1 LTTKLSQ
8 QSTIHQR
15 LAELAKVLNLTE
27 INRMEC
33 FDISHTMGEQT
44 VASCVVFDGNGPV
57 RAEYRRYNIS
67 GITPGDDYAAMTQV
81 LKRRYGKALEEK
93 KLPDV
98 IFIDGGKG
106 QLGMAIEVFKSLNV
120 TWDKNKPLLIGIAKG
135 ADRKAGLETLFF
147 VPEGE
152 GISLPPDSPALH
164 VIQHIRD
171 DSHNHAIT
179 GHRQRRAKV
188 RNTSALEL
196 IEGVGPKRR
205 QVLLKYMGGL
215 QPLLNA
221 SVEEIAKVPGIS
233 QALAE
238 KIYNA
243 LKH

>member
-1 LTTKLSQ
+1 
-8 QSTIHQR
+8 
-15 LAELAKVLNLTE
+15 
-27 INRMEC
+27 M
-33 FDISHTMGEQT
+33 
-44 VASCVVFDGNGPV
+44 
-57 RAEYRRYNIS
+57 
-67 GITPGDDYAAMTQV
+67 
-81 LKRRYGKALEEK
+81 
-93 KLPDV
+93 
-98 IFIDGGKG
+98 
-106 QLGMAIEVFKSLNV
+106 
-120 TWDKNKPLLIGIAKG
+120 
-135 ADRKAGLETLFF
+135 
-147 VPEGE
+147 PEGE